1 MRVVMTVV
9 MRVGMAMLGLIMAM
23 AVGMLVTV
31 IVGGPV
37 GMAMRVMMREILL
50 VRVDGLIHL
59 ILPGRM
65 FVRVRMFAETRMF
78 MRMGVRGFRFR
89 SPHHHRRFYFVG
101 RPPINAGGPWCA
113 AFTIQ
118 THNYSISIEINSI
131 SRPRRNSPLGWPQ
144 RGHS

>member
-1 MRVVMTVV
+1 MTVV

-50 VRVDGLIHL
+50 VRVGGLIHL

-65 FVRVRMFAETRMF
+65 FVRV
-78 MRMGVRGFRFR
+78 
-89 SPHHHRRFYFVG
+89 
-101 RPPINAGGPWCA
+101 
-113 AFTIQ
+113 
-118 THNYSISIEINSI
+118 
-131 SRPRRNSPLGWPQ
+131 
-144 RGHS
+144 

>member
-1 MRVVMTVV
+1 MTAERSRGGQTRGGFLDERRLAGTRRGEHVQHQQAVRPEEPAVPLRQPIVVAQDRLVHLDGLRMGMRVRVVMTVV

-65 FVRVRMFAETRMF
+65 FVRV
-78 MRMGVRGFRFR
+78 
-89 SPHHHRRFYFVG
+89 
-101 RPPINAGGPWCA
+101 
-113 AFTIQ
+113 
-118 THNYSISIEINSI
+118 
-131 SRPRRNSPLGWPQ
+131 
-144 RGHS
+144 